1 MFVDEYDMDLKK
13 LRKRM
18 ILKKNAPGD
27 APGNRKDGLKKKLS
41 NSFQCLK
48 DWKELES
55 FIDDWSL
62 KKRTLRVGMQMHLI
76 IS

>member
-1 MFVDEYDMDLKK
+1 MFVDEYDMELKK

-18 ILKKNAPGD
+18 ILKKNAPG
-27 APGNRKDGLKKKLS
+27 NREDGLKKLS

>member
-1 MFVDEYDMDLKK
+1 MFVDEYDMELKK

-27 APGNRKDGLKKKLS
+27 APGNREDGLKKLS

-55 FIDDWSL
+55 FIDDWRL
-62 KKRTLRVGMQMHLI
+62 KKRNLRGGMEMHLVI
-76 IS
+76 C

>member
-1 MFVDEYDMDLKK
+1 MFVDEYDMELKK
-13 LRKRM
+13 LSKRM

-27 APGNRKDGLKKKLS
+27 APGNREDGLKKLS

>member
-1 MFVDEYDMDLKK
+1 MFVDEYDMELKK

-27 APGNRKDGLKKKLS
+27 APENRKDGLKKLS
-41 NSFQCLK
+41 NFFQCLK

>member
-1 MFVDEYDMDLKK
+1 MFVDEYDMELKK

-27 APGNRKDGLKKKLS
+27 APGNREEGLKKLS